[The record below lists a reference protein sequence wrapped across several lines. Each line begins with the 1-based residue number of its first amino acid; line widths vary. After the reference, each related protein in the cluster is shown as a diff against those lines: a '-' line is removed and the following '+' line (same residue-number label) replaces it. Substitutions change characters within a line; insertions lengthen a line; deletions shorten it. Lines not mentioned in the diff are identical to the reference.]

1 MKTSHTVRWAWSLCL
16 SAVLS
21 ACSGGGSGAAAAA
34 GQSGGST
41 AVPQWLTG
49 VAAIGKPLAGA
60 QITLRDADGVTRSG
74 SADAAGHFSLDRQGL
89 QPPMLLEAVSNDIRV
104 YAPVFAGDS
113 HVNANQFTSVQL
125 RQLLQQQCGSDA
137 CRSAVQTLPLGT
149 PLFAGQVSL
158 GGLTAAGFDEDMRL
172 LGLAAGVGSNSST
185 LRTDQ
190 AFRADGTGWDAVL
203 DAHPYATLAVSAQ
216 GISSAGQLLQAP
228 LTTLNLA
235 DAPALFQPDVSFAT
249 YCRGS
254 LSSKVYRAS
263 GVDVYGQASSEALL
277 RETAMLAAAYRAK
290 ELARFGVD
298 AANQPRMQ
306 VCVDSSQQAGTS
318 GNGLA
323 WAGHYV
329 YVSGVGS
336 DGPAEWRRTLQH
348 EIIHAVVNAA
358 TGNTSATYAGGPR
371 MVETWFNEGLALHF
385 AGQDDWLLA
394 SDDWFADTHGHPLHP
409 MDVSTQGMV
418 NGRLG
423 SEMGYYPMY
432 RMIMRQLQHANGGPV
447 NFEQKVRKVLQVVA
461 GKPLAEQPD
470 TFRQAVASE
479 LFGGVAYATYR
490 QQLPAKLRDFVA
502 DTTLPLAYGGGELA
516 GVFRLPAGST
526 ADCATLMHSSE
537 EAQIVNG
544 KILLPKASG
553 SQLLFLLQSEETVGG
568 QQRLQYYPLQTV
580 NVQGDVLTPAVLDL
594 AGQTTASLSCSA

>member
-1 MKTSHTVRWAWSLCL
+1 MKTFHSVRWALSLCL
-16 SAVLS
+16 ATILA
-21 ACSGGGSGAAAAA
+21 ACSGGGSGAAATAE
-34 GQSGGST
+34 GGSST
-41 AVPQWLTG
+41 VAPQWLTG
-49 VAAIGKPLAGA
+49 VVAIGKPLAGA
-60 QITLRDADGVTRSG
+60 RVTLRDAVGVERSG
-74 SADAAGHFSLDRQGL
+74 GTDADGHFNLDRQGL

-113 HVNANQFTSVQL
+113 HVNANQLTSAQL

-137 CRSAVQTLPLGT
+137 CRSAVQTQPLGI
-149 PLFAGQVSL
+149 PLSAGQVSL
-158 GGLTAAGFDEDMRL
+158 AVLTAASFDADMRL

-185 LRTDQ
+185 LRTDL

-203 DAHPYATLAVSAQ
+203 DAHPYTTLAVNTQ

-228 LTTLNLA
+228 LTTVNLA

-249 YCRGS
+249 YCKGA
-254 LSSKVYRAS
+254 LSSKVYRA
-263 GVDVYGQASSEALL
+263 GDVDVYGQASSEALL

-290 ELARFGVD
+290 ELARFGLE
-298 AANQPRMQ
+298 AASQPRMQ
-306 VCVDSSQQAGTS
+306 VCVDSSKQAGTS

-358 TGNTSATYAGGPR
+358 TGNTSALYAGGPR

-385 AGQDDWLLA
+385 AGQDGWLLD
-394 SDDWFADTHGHPLHP
+394 SDNWFADTQGHPLHP

-423 SEMGYYPMY
+423 SDMGYYPMY

-447 NFEQKVRKVLQVVA
+447 NFEQKVRKVLQAVS
-461 GKPLAEQPD
+461 GKPLVEQPD
-470 TFRQAVASE
+470 TFRHAVASE
-479 LFGGVAYATYR
+479 LFGGVAYAVYR
-490 QQLPAKLRDFVA
+490 QQLAGTLRGFVA
-502 DTTLPLAYGGGELA
+502 DTTLPLAYRGGDLVS
-516 GVFRLPAGST
+516 VFRLPAGST
-526 ADCATLMHSSE
+526 PDCATLVHSSE

-544 KILLPKASG
+544 NILLPKATG
-553 SQLLFLLQSEETVGG
+553 SQLLFLLQSEEMVGG
-568 QQRLQYYPLQTV
+568 QQHLQYYPLQTV
-580 NVQGDVLTPAVLDL
+580 NVQGDILTPAVLDL
-594 AGQTTASLSCSA
+594 SGQTTASLQCPA